1 MSAVTSELQRVA
13 KNLNVGTGKS
23 SYRAVG
29 EADILDAVKPVEV
42 TNGIYSYPVS
52 RNIIDSGT
60 IENES
65 VDWNTKEKLKK
76 SQLFMRV
83 ETIYRF
89 VNMDNPSEFVEI
101 TTYGDGVD
109 SQDKAPGKAM
119 TYADKYALM
128 KAYKISTGD
137 DPDQNASEDLK
148 KVNTQK
154 QGNKSAESEPPGD
167 DVQAIRNKAIDRI
180 QLGALESEIKRT
192 GANTGQICKLCKI
205 SYLSEL
211 SFENWD
217 KLMKR
222 LEKVPTKQKTDL
234 GLQEE
239 IWKIEYGRRI
249 QVPLDSKELHHTTG
263 ITVEEAST
271 KLVTGCPHCNRS
283 YCD

>member
-1 MSAVTSELQRVA
+1 MSELNIYQRMSAVTSELQRVA
-13 KNLNVGTGKS
+13 KNLDVGTGKS
-23 SYRAVG
+23 SYKAVG
-29 EADILDAVKPVEV
+29 EADILDAVKPIEV
-42 TNGIYSYPVS
+42 ANGVYSYPII
-52 RNIIDSGT
+52 RRIIDSGT
-60 IENES
+60 IENEA
-65 VDWNTKEKLKK
+65 VDWNSKEKIKK
-76 SQLFMRV
+76 TQLFMRV

-89 VNMDNPSEFVEI
+89 VNMDNPAEFIET

-128 KAYKISTGD
+128 KAYKITTGD

-234 GLQEE
+234 GL
-239 IWKIEYGRRI
+239 
-249 QVPLDSKELHHTTG
+249 
-263 ITVEEAST
+263 
-271 KLVTGCPHCNRS
+271 
-283 YCD
+283 